1 MKKFFSVF
9 LAGVFMAIVF
19 AGCSDSNSSE
29 SLKEET
35 TAAQTSSSEKIEL
48 TVSAAASLTDVLKEI
63 GAEYEK
69 TADVKINFNFGASGS
84 LQAQIEEGA
93 PVDLFVSATQ
103 KQMKALENK
112 GLIIS
117 ETKKNLLSNEI
128 VLITP
133 AKSQKEISSFED
145 CASEKVGKMAFGDPK
160 TTPIGQYAEEVFTK
174 LGLADEIS
182 SKLVYGSDVRQVLS
196 WVESGEVD
204 CGLVFRTDAL
214 TSDKVKIICPAPEG
228 YHEEISYP
236 AAVIK
241 SSKNQ
246 EAAKDFLAY
255 LSGDE
260 AKTIF
265 EKYGFIVL

>member
-1 MKKFFSVF
+1 
-9 LAGVFMAIVF
+9 MAMVF

-93 PVDLFVSATQ
+93 PVDLFFSAAQ

-117 ETKKNLLSNEI
+117 ETKKNLLSNE
-128 VLITP
+128 
-133 AKSQKEISSFED
+133 
-145 CASEKVGKMAFGDPK
+145 
-160 TTPIGQYAEEVFTK
+160 
-174 LGLADEIS
+174 
-182 SKLVYGSDVRQVLS
+182 
-196 WVESGEVD
+196 
-204 CGLVFRTDAL
+204 
-214 TSDKVKIICPAPEG
+214 
-228 YHEEISYP
+228 
-236 AAVIK
+236 
-241 SSKNQ
+241 
-246 EAAKDFLAY
+246 
-255 LSGDE
+255 
-260 AKTIF
+260 
-265 EKYGFIVL
+265 